1 MAYYPPTPS
10 FGLSFSLPQQGRMPT
25 SSNHPSHDIV
35 SDALPV
41 TSNMEQSASVAL
53 RGTDRNFV
61 NNETPPTSSS
71 AINSSTLN
79 AFKAFQHNVALP
91 EVNSR
96 AFGRGPP
103 PPPIFGQFANGALPP
118 PPYPPVP
125 IPQNGFSSYPPPGLS
140 GSEYQSFV
148 PPPPLP
154 PASARPLSRPL
165 KLNPLHDSRLHQ
177 HLSVG
182 LDREE
187 GELSDAEMG
196 QPLSAEAESHR
207 RTESAIGNHTRL
219 ANGSST
225 RDPYIDASQGSR
237 REVLAQHK
245 SSAAQEVPRISTSQ
259 RSPRAQQGHRQRAD
273 KSSPVTT
280 PRVDSYTSLGRRSSD
295 RYVPDRQVSVTENNY
310 SGSAIGAHRRK
321 SSISSQNNPP
331 VTGRSATKARTSAKH
346 ALLNLFPHNIRFED
360 IAAEGI
366 DEEVLKDLYEEVG
379 IKITSEI
386 SRRDSVAE
394 MGQGNSAK
402 TSSVLTASINGTVSV
417 SGKRQSPLRSPPR
430 LRQDTG
436 TTKHMPPSLRDQLFH
451 APESAKYHPPLLS
464 NITPKVHS
472 IDTDISSTPIQERP
486 LSSSVNKAVPAQV
499 ALAVPASPPL
509 ERKDKIARLLAAK
522 NVKALPA
529 PLAGKAS
536 DSTYAD
542 AITSNRSQKGAI
554 IRNGG
559 VVHGD
564 GASPDGFID
573 IDSLSEQPLD
583 VSSDGQKATHVK
595 KRGKEESAPGR
606 AMVSQNCSVLVEPQ
620 QKIPTKPSTV
630 TSEKIETHMSSD
642 VPASLGEVKQ
652 IALDP
657 TRSEQP
663 YTELDTSVTSSR
675 DGIPQTVQVNSTPF
689 SGIPGLFLTSP
700 VTAPHVSP
708 SHPITPVEKN
718 TPNDEIVNRR
728 KRPVA
733 SDFDP
738 GPVSSTGS
746 WKRPFGRSRTD
757 QLIIEVSDDEPMSD
771 TGNDETESQQQP
783 LPAQIAQSSQK
794 PVNLRDLAPLTDFSR
809 KPICAAVSSTP
820 TSALN
825 TPPTPQKSTSTIDPD
840 SLKRKEATIE
850 EMRRKIAAME
860 QRARAKGSSSRAQT
874 PATPGR
880 VPVAPGIVSSP
891 AVPIKPIEPCTEFES
906 LNSEAPQPLQTR
918 PTEAKDVVS
927 AGEKENERA
936 KEAGEAAAAA
946 VAATA
951 KVKAEE
957 IAKVRAAALDK
968 LRIAKL
974 EKAKNLAL
982 EKEKAREQE
991 KTKAAALERQK
1002 ASEQEKAS
1010 LAAAE
1015 EQRLHELEL
1024 KRSAALEQQK
1034 TEEVERV
1041 KAETAE
1047 KRKAEELEKE
1057 KKAKE
1062 LERARAAVVQKR
1074 KAAELEK
1081 AKIAAVEKQKATD
1094 AEKTRVADIEKR
1106 KVEELKKA
1114 QDVALA
1120 KQKAEDEDRAET
1132 EAAEQKRQRR
1142 AAIQSGLPLLDAQV
1156 AKRRER
1162 LEQLRRE
1169 MQEAEED
1176 FQRGLEER
1184 RAVVEEVERLGIVT
1198 EGRSTAALQAQK
1210 AEILKQ
1216 RRTDTE
1222 RVPVMNKAVPQEA
1235 ESQIGSTK
1243 VPTPIS
1249 IVDRSK
1255 HQSPRDNDLGSLD
1268 TARPADTLQKN
1279 DEIFINDATEH
1290 AKRKVVEAEDV
1301 MDISES
1307 STEEG
1312 EITNNARH
1320 DLTTKEQ
1327 TGADVHENTPD
1338 RLQGAAIGDG
1348 AKPSSQSSDISMKDD
1363 CAPDPARLAS
1373 VDTLEQR
1380 QRGRESEAS
1389 EAATLVSA
1397 RASEQEE
1404 GEIDSRSVSMD
1415 DSDEYEPPEATP
1427 PLVQAEA
1434 STPSSPFSPAS
1445 ASAFAR
1451 SENNPVVLSEPPVQ
1465 NNDIMNCEPPL
1476 AKPKRFVPYE
1486 SPLKQFRSFRY
1497 HPCFTNV
1504 VAGGFRSLT
1513 YSHNINES
1521 NPVCRYEAAGGI
1533 CNDSTCDSQHFRDM
1547 GLSDDMI
1554 LVQMGSVQEGRTPAE
1569 VKQYI
1574 AGLKQIIQEMR
1585 GRKVNDFNT
1594 VASEIAAY
1602 RARFLGDKI
1611 TTLFSKVGKVDH
1623 AVFTAGD
1630 KLATILIADVTL
1642 ESFQAAGT
1650 VRFFAPLLIA
1660 KHAPTY
1666 LTPGPESSI
1675 ILTTGS
1681 VSLKPIPGWSVIAS
1695 YAAALHG
1702 MIRNLALDLKPVRVN
1717 LVSPGAMGT
1726 SMWDGTGREEFEAY
1740 KEETSWL
1747 LLS

>member
-25 SSNHPSHDIV
+25 SSNHPSHGIV

-41 TSNMEQSASVAL
+41 TSKMEQSASVAL
-53 RGTDRNFV
+53 RGTDRNLV
-61 NNETPPTSSS
+61 DYETPPTPSS

-79 AFKAFQHNVALP
+79 TFKAFQHNVALP

-140 GSEYQSFV
+140 GSEYQSSV

-165 KLNPLHDSRLHQ
+165 KLNSLHDSRLHQ

-196 QPLSAEAESHR
+196 QPLSAEAGLHP
-207 RTESAIGNHTRL
+207 RTESAIGNHTQL

-237 REVLAQHK
+237 REVLAQPK
-245 SSAAQEVPRISTSQ
+245 SSAAQAIPRILTSQ

-273 KSSPVTT
+273 KWSPVPT
-280 PRVDSYTSLGRRSSD
+280 PRVDSYTPLGRRSSD
-295 RYVPDRQVSVTENNY
+295 RYIPDRQVRVTDRHDATSEHRPAWISDRQIENNH
-310 SGSAIGAHRRK
+310 SGNAIGAHRRK
-321 SSISSQNNPP
+321 SSISSQSNPP
-331 VTGRSATKARTSAKH
+331 VTGISATEARTSAKH
-346 ALLNLFPHNIRFED
+346 ALLNLFPHKIRFEE

-386 SRRDSVAE
+386 SRRDSGDE

-402 TSSVLTASINGTVSV
+402 TSSVLNGLINGTISI
-417 SGKRQSPLRSPPR
+417 SGKRQSPPRSPPR

-436 TTKHMPPSLRDQLFH
+436 TIKLRPPSLRDQPFH
-451 APESAKYHPPLLS
+451 APEAAKYHPPLL
-464 NITPKVHS
+464 NDITPKVRS
-472 IDTDISSTPIQERP
+472 IDTDISSAPNQEP
-486 LSSSVNKAVPAQV
+486 SLSSSINKAAPAQV

-529 PLAGKAS
+529 PSARKAS

-542 AITSNRSQKGAI
+542 TVTSNRSQKGAI
-554 IRNGG
+554 IGNGG

-573 IDSLSEQPLD
+573 VDSLSEQPLD

-595 KRGKEESAPGR
+595 KRGTAESAPGR
-606 AMVSQNCSVLVEPQ
+606 AMGSQNCSVLLEPQ
-620 QKIPTKPSTV
+620 PKIPTKPSTV
-630 TSEKIETHMSSD
+630 TSEKLGTHMSSD
-642 VPASLGEVKQ
+642 VPASLREVKQ
-652 IALDP
+652 IALGP

-689 SGIPGLFLTSP
+689 SVIPGLFLTSP
-700 VTAPHVSP
+700 ITAPHVSP

-771 TGNDETESQQQP
+771 TGNDETESQQDP
-783 LPAQIAQSSQK
+783 LPAQFAQSSQK
-794 PVNLRDLAPLTDFSR
+794 PVTVRDLAPSTVFSR
-809 KPICAAVSSTP
+809 KPSCAAVSGTQ

-825 TPPTPQKSTSTIDPD
+825 TPPTPQKSTSTRDPD

-850 EMRRKIAAME
+850 EMRRKIAALE
-860 QRARAKGSSSRAQT
+860 QRARAKGISSRAQT

-880 VPVAPGIVSSP
+880 VPVAAGIVSSP
-891 AVPIKPIEPCTEFES
+891 AVPIKVIEPCTEFES
-906 LNSEAPQPLQTR
+906 LNSEAPQPLETR
-918 PTEAKDVVS
+918 PTEAKDIVS
-927 AGEKENERA
+927 AGEKEDERA
-936 KEAGEAAAAA
+936 KEAGEAAAPA

-951 KVKAEE
+951 KLKAEE

-968 LRIAKL
+968 LRVAKL
-974 EKAKNLAL
+974 ETAKNLAL

-991 KTKAAALERQK
+991 KSKAEALERQK
-1002 ASEQEKAS
+1002 ASEQEKAR

-1024 KRSAALEQQK
+1024 NKSAALEQQK
-1034 TEEVERV
+1034 AEEVERV
-1041 KAETAE
+1041 EAETAE
-1047 KRKAEELEKE
+1047 KRRAEELEKE
-1057 KKAKE
+1057 KKAKD

-1094 AEKTRVADIEKR
+1094 AEKARVADIEKR
-1106 KVEELKKA
+1106 KLEELKKA

-1142 AAIQSGLPLLDAQV
+1142 AAIESGLPLLDAQV

-1162 LEQLRRE
+1162 LEQLRKE
-1169 MQEAEED
+1169 MKEAEED

-1184 RAVVEEVERLGIVT
+1184 RAVVEEVESLGIVT

-1222 RVPVMNKAVPQEA
+1222 RVPVVNKAVPPEA
-1235 ESQIGSTK
+1235 ESQSPIGSTK
-1243 VPTPIS
+1243 GPTPIP
-1249 IVDRSK
+1249 VMDRSK
-1255 HQSPRDNDLGSLD
+1255 HQSPRGNDLGSLD

-1279 DEIFINDATEH
+1279 DEIFINDATEQ

-1301 MDISES
+1301 MEISES
-1307 STEEG
+1307 SAEEG

-1320 DLTTKEQ
+1320 DLTTNEQ
-1327 TGADVHENTPD
+1327 TKAGVHENTPD

-1348 AKPSSQSSDISMKDD
+1348 AKSSSQSSDTSMKDD
-1363 CAPDPARLAS
+1363 HAPDPARLAS

-1380 QRGRESEAS
+1380 QRSRESEAS

-1434 STPSSPFSPAS
+1434 STPSSFSPAS
-1445 ASAFAR
+1445 AGAFPR
-1451 SENNPVVLSEPPVQ
+1451 SENNPIVLSEPPVH
-1465 NNDIMNCEPPL
+1465 NNDIVSEPKQKASPLTTSGPAIPSQMNCEPPL

-1486 SPLKQFRSFRY
+1486 SPLKRFRSFRY

-1533 CNDSTCDSQHFRDM
+1533 CNDSTCESQHFRDM

-1602 RARFLGDKI
+1602 RARFLGD
-1611 TTLFSKVGKVDH
+1611 
-1623 AVFTAGD
+1623 
-1630 KLATILIADVTL
+1630 
-1642 ESFQAAGT
+1642 
-1650 VRFFAPLLIA
+1650 
-1660 KHAPTY
+1660 
-1666 LTPGPESSI
+1666 SS
-1675 ILTTGS
+1675 
-1681 VSLKPIPGWSVIAS
+1681 
-1695 YAAALHG
+1695 
-1702 MIRNLALDLKPVRVN
+1702 R
-1717 LVSPGAMGT
+1717 
-1726 SMWDGTGREEFEAY
+1726 
-1740 KEETSWL
+1740 
-1747 LLS
+1747 